1 MFGLSPMKI
10 LLLLLIVVILFGAKR
25 IPRLAGD
32 LGKGFRSFGKA
43 VRGED
48 EDKDKSSDDKSG
60 DDRP

>member
-32 LGKGFRSFGKA
+32 LGKGFRSFSKA
-43 VRGED
+43 IRGED
-48 EDKDKSSDDKSG
+48 EEKGSDDSTK
-60 DDRP
+60 

>member
-25 IPRLAGD
+25 IPRLASD

-48 EDKDKSSDDKSG
+48 EDKGDADDS
-60 DDRP
+60 R